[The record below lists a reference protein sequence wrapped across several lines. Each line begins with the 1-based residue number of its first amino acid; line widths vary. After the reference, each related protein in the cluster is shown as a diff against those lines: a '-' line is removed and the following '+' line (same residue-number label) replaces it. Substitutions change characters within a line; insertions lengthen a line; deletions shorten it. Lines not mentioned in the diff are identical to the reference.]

1 MKNSFIVLASVL
13 VVTLMGFS
21 VTYSQDSEPPSDL
34 PLFDTTATATTQAY
48 ATVEALSTA
57 TATATVNEI
66 SAEDEA
72 ETGPEVYILAG
83 LSLIAGFGIYFI
95 KKYFDIKR
103 YSI

>member
-1 MKNSFIVLASVL
+1 MKNRFIILSAVLIITFL
-13 VVTLMGFS
+13 GFS

-34 PLFDTTATATTQAY
+34 PFFDTTATAS
-48 ATVEALSTA
+48 VEADSTA
-57 TATATVNEI
+57 RAFSTTTATATVNEI

-95 KKYFDIKR
+95 KKYFDIRR

>member
-1 MKNSFIVLASVL
+1 MKNSLFVFVGALIITL
-13 VVTLMGFS
+13 VGFS

-34 PLFDTTATATTQAY
+34 PLFDTTATATVEAY
-48 ATVEALSTA
+48 TTVETFSTA
-57 TATATVNEI
+57 TATASVNEI

-95 KKYFDIKR
+95 KKYFDIRR